1 MDRIQKEWVE
11 NEWVVVA
18 DSDPVRF
25 AALSTALVE
34 TGFIASQIYHAKN
47 ATQALEFM
55 AEKKSSILFLD
66 ESLGTAGFREIHAT
80 LNRNFGELGFFFF
93 AITEG
98 TTPDFVQFA
107 AEARIDGIIF
117 RPYEGDE
124 FRHRV
129 AEVFAVKWPNR
140 LVETPENRADFLVRG
155 KSDSD
160 FFEKAMEK
168 ETRLGRRDALTPD
181 GKVSSIFGLRKFS
194 HPAVNPGKGSFT
206 KVRLAFKAVAR
217 NGEVLKQAFSM
228 HALEIDGDRAT
239 FECAAEGWQAGDHVT
254 IEADITHGEENY
266 LMRIEALVHANH
278 ESGLLSVTF
287 DKGNRTRFEAAM
299 KMVAKRFKELK
310 DFFKYAK
317 GA

>member
-1 MDRIQKEWVE
+1 MDRIQKEWIE

-18 DSDPVRF
+18 DNDPVRF
-25 AALSTALVE
+25 AALSMTLTE
-34 TGFIASQIYHAKN
+34 IGFISSQICHAKN
-47 ATQALEFM
+47 TTRALEII
-55 AEKKSSILFLD
+55 AEKNSSILFLD
-66 ESLGTAGFREIHAT
+66 ESLGTVGFREIHAN
-80 LNRNFGELGFFFF
+80 LNLNFGELGFFFF

-117 RPYEGDE
+117 RPYLGDE
-124 FRHRV
+124 FRRRV
-129 AEVFAVKWPNR
+129 AEVFSVKWPNR
-140 LVETPENRADFLVRG
+140 MVETPESRTDFLVRG
-155 KSDSD
+155 KPDSE

-168 ETRLGRRDALTPD
+168 ETRLGHRDALTPD
-181 GKVSSIFGLRKFS
+181 GKVSSIFGLRKVS

-217 NGEVLKQAFSM
+217 NGETLKKPFSM

-239 FECAAEGWQAGDHVT
+239 FECAAENWEAGDHVT

-266 LMRIEALVHANH
+266 LMRIEALVREND